1 MKKTKIALTIL
12 LLSTLSLFS
21 QTEKGK
27 YLLGASS
34 NIGASFTKQK
44 FKSNTTTQEYGNTN
58 TFSLSPHI
66 GYFVA
71 DNFAIGIEL
80 AMSFSNYKDKNNH
93 SSSANN
99 TYVFAPFLKY
109 YFSQNEFKP
118 FLFAEYGIGTHHSK
132 HDSPYYNYD
141 GKNKLSVLAI
151 GGGVSYFINTTIG
164 LDLGVNYSRSS
175 SKPNENNPNDEKN
188 IISGI
193 TSTVGF
199 TISL

>member
-1 MKKTKIALTIL
+1 MKKTKIALTIF
-12 LLSTLSLFS
+12 LLSTISLFS

-27 YLLGASS
+27 YYLGAQSKL
-34 NIGASFTKQK
+34 GASFTKQK
-44 FKSNTTTQEYGNTN
+44 LKSNTITQEYGSTN
-58 TFSLSPHI
+58 TFSLSPQV
-66 GYFVA
+66 GYFIA
-71 DNFAIGIEL
+71 DNFVIGIEL
-80 AMSFSNYKDKNNH
+80 AMSFSNYTDKNNH

-99 TYVFAPFLKY
+99 TYLFAPFLKY

-132 HDSPYYNYD
+132 YNSTYYNFD
-141 GKNKLSVLAI
+141 GKSKLSALAI
-151 GGGVSYFINTTIG
+151 GGGISYFINSTIG
-164 LDLGVNYSRSS
+164 LDLGINYTSTS
-175 SKPNENNPNDEKN
+175 SKANENNPNEDKN